1 MLTCRQRYERYYE
14 AFKDK
19 MQNREGDLQF
29 GEHEIF
35 LLLIISDQRLLISQ
49 ELNRL

>member
-1 MLTCRQRYERYYE
+1 MLTCRQRYQRYYE
-14 AFKDK
+14 ALKDK

-35 LLLIISDQRLLISQ
+35 LLLIISVPRLLISQ
-49 ELNRL
+49 